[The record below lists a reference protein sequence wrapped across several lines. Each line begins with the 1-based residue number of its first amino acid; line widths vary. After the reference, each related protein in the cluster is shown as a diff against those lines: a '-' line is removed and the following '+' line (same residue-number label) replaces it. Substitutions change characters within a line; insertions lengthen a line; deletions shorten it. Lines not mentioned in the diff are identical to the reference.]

1 MNKLTNH
8 SVYRAALNLSLG
20 FYLCASNANLNTE
33 ESIANTVDHKNLNLS
48 FYLDKI
54 KYNTQEKLGILPYI
68 LANPN
73 GVYLEIGTGGDP
85 IAELLSR
92 IPNDLSPTIIASDVD
107 ENILKILPTRHP
119 QLNKYLTQKSTGAK
133 LQLQQ
138 LDATSM
144 GCFPDNYLSGIN
156 ASAVVHEIISYA
168 GGIDGF
174 DKFFAESFRIL
185 KKDGIL
191 TYRDPESVPHKNESI
206 LANFKTPTIRLF
218 THIFLIKFLDNIDGS
233 LAATGRKYKHYDT
246 QNIVFTIYKKN
257 ETNSC
262 KLNYQEYMQLRT
274 YEIDFSRPYMLQLP
288 RGLCREI
295 ERHYLT
301 YLHDCNP
308 LVFIK
313 CTPIVGSEL
322 YTVNYLANSSSNVLN
337 DFLQKHGLS
346 LTVDGKIDT
355 KTHEFI
361 NIQINNNIQAL
372 EYGILLHLVSKRSRR
387 QLCML
392 LKEHNLDPNLYIIQI
407 KEDEYL
413 LDYRIFGLLYDDIS
427 NQIFNSNDKPINLD
441 DTIHAQWLKR
451 EGEETYIY
459 YSDDELITKVAEI
472 SLKQSQGNQERLILC
487 PLSPTHNKFIP
498 RLCYNDILKNS
509 LDLNNAAGYHIKIKE
524 GKRIIHFS
532 KMPLDQALAIYTEII
547 KTKPHRYTHLQK
559 FVDTIKV

>member
-1 MNKLTNH
+1 MNKLIYNLI
-8 SVYRAALNLSLG
+8 SPKALNWGLGLFLCINNTNLS
-20 FYLCASNANLNTE
+20 TE
-33 ESIANTVDHKNLNLS
+33 ESIPNTVDHKNLNLS

-68 LANPN
+68 LTNPN
-73 GVYLEIGTGGDP
+73 GIYLEIGTGGDP

-92 IPNDLSPTIIASDVD
+92 IPNELSPTIIASDVD

-119 QLNKYLTQKSTGAK
+119 QLNKYLAPKQTGPQ

-168 GGIDGF
+168 GGINGF

-185 KKDGIL
+185 KKDGMLI
-191 TYRDPESVPHKNESI
+191 YRDPESVPHKNE
-206 LANFKTPTIRLF
+206 LVQANLKTPVIRLF
-218 THIFLIKFLDNIDGS
+218 THIFLIKFLDDLDGNLANI
-233 LAATGRKYKHYDT
+233 GRKYKNYDT
-246 QNIVFTIYKKN
+246 QNIFFTIYKKN
-257 ETNSC
+257 EIMPC
-262 KLNYQEYMQLRT
+262 KLNYQEYLHLRS
-274 YEIDFSRPYMLQLP
+274 YEIDFSRPYIIQLP

-313 CTPIVGSEL
+313 CTPVIGSEL
-322 YTVNYLANSSSNVLN
+322 YSVNYLANSSNNILN
-337 DFLQKHGLS
+337 EFLQKNGIY
-346 LTVDGKIDT
+346 LTADGKIDANIYNL
-355 KTHEFI
+355 I
-361 NIQINNNIQAL
+361 NLQIHNNMQTL
-372 EYGILLHLVSKRSRR
+372 EYGILLHLGSKYTKR

-392 LKEHNLDPNLYIIQI
+392 LKEHNFDPNLYLIQI

-413 LDYRIFGLLYDDIS
+413 LDYRIFGLLYDDV
-427 NQIFNSNDKPINLD
+427 NQQVFNKNSNPVNSD
-441 DTIHAQWLKR
+441 DIFHAQWLKR

-472 SLKQSQGNQERLILC
+472 SLKQNQNSQEHLILC

-498 RLCYNDILKNS
+498 RLCYNDILNSS

-547 KTKPHRYTHLQK
+547 KTKPHRYKHLQK
-559 FVDTIKV
+559 FVDTIKI